1 MVVLLAFAFQ
11 NRQFKPTKPGCGGI
25 ISHLLL
31 PPDMHKARCCTLQKN
46 CQIARVLNANAH
58 IAQQWDHKFCATLL
72 PRYRNWPRT
81 WKTIGEEVSFLSCK
95 LFSAHWKKAYTT
107 QLWSVVW
114 NSQIQPSI
122 ECKHLREIVHTNF
135 KYLFAHTHTNKEIGV
150 EANKKPHTQ

>member
-46 CQIARVLNANAH
+46 CQIARVLNAYAH

-95 LFSAHWKKAYTT
+95 LFRATGRKRTHHNCGRLFGTHKFNLQLSVNISVRLYTQT
-107 QLWSVVW
+107 SSTCLH
-114 NSQIQPSI
+114 I
-122 ECKHLREIVHTNF
+122 HTRIR
-135 KYLFAHTHTNKEIGV
+135 K
-150 EANKKPHTQ
+150 